1 MIINYYLID
10 HYHLA
15 YCMAMVTAPR
25 NLRSDALRNIERIVA
40 GAQRVFAQAGADA
53 AMDDVA
59 AEAGVGVATVYR
71 RFPTKESL
79 LRVVLYRRF
88 DEVVEAA
95 LRRAQQEPDPREAMR
110 IALSGAVSFL
120 ADEAQT
126 VAAGSA
132 SGLMTMDLAYRFI
145 EPVAD
150 IVRRGQRD
158 GVFRN
163 DLVTDDIPRIV
174 LMLVGTLPSLHPGFD
189 GWQRYLDLI
198 LDMLCAS
205 RTQLSAPSPV
215 RDHQPRPLLD
225 APHLD
230 AWSK

>member
-1 MIINYYLID
+1 MT
-10 HYHLA
+10 
-15 YCMAMVTAPR
+15 MVTAPR
-25 NLRSDALRNIERIVA
+25 NLRVDAVRNVERIVA
-40 GAQRVFAQAGADA
+40 GARRVFARAGADA

-79 LRVVLYRRF
+79 LRVVLYQRF
-88 DEVVEAA
+88 DEIVEAA

-110 IALSGAVSFL
+110 IALGGAVSFF
-120 ADEAQT
+120 ADDDQT
-126 VAAGSA
+126 IAAGSS

-158 GVFRN
+158 GVFRT
-163 DLVTDDIPRIV
+163 DLVTEDIPRIV
-174 LMLVGTLPSLHPGFD
+174 LMLVGTLPSLHAGSD
-189 GWQRYLDLI
+189 GWHRYLDLI

-205 RTQLSAPSPV
+205 RTELSAASPV
-215 RDHQPRPLLD
+215 RDHQPWPLFDPPHPD
-225 APHLD
+225 ACQ
-230 AWSK
+230 K

>member
-1 MIINYYLID
+1 
-10 HYHLA
+10 
-15 YCMAMVTAPR
+15 MAMVTAPR
-25 NLRSDALRNIERIVA
+25 NLRADAVRNIERIVA
-40 GAQRVFAQAGADA
+40 GAQRVFARSGADA

-120 ADEAQT
+120 ADDAQT
-126 VAAGSA
+126 VAAGSS

-150 IVRRGQRD
+150 IVHRGQRD
-158 GVFRN
+158 GVFRT
-163 DLVTDDIPRIV
+163 DLVTEDIPRIV
-174 LMLVGTLPSLHPGFD
+174 LMLVGTLPSLHPGSD

-198 LDMLCAS
+198 LDLLCAS
-205 RTQLSAPSPV
+205 RTALSAASPV

-225 APHLD
+225 VPHPD

>member
-1 MIINYYLID
+1 MT
-10 HYHLA
+10 
-15 YCMAMVTAPR
+15 MATAPR
-25 NLRSDALRNIERIVA
+25 NLRADAMRNIERIVA
-40 GAQRVFAQAGADA
+40 GAQRVFARVGADA

-71 RFPTKESL
+71 RFATKESL

-95 LRRAQQEPDPREAMR
+95 LRRAPQEPDPREAMR

-120 ADEAQT
+120 ADDAQT
-126 VAAGSA
+126 IAAGSS

-145 EPVAD
+145 EPAVD

-158 GVFRN
+158 GVFRT
-163 DLVTDDIPRIV
+163 DLVTEDIPRIV
-174 LMLVGTLPSLHPGFD
+174 LMLVGTLPSLHPASD
-189 GWQRYLDLI
+189 GWHRYLDLI

-205 RTQLSAPSPV
+205 RTELSAASPV
-215 RDHQPRPLLD
+215 RDHQPLPLLD
-225 APHLD
+225 VPHPD